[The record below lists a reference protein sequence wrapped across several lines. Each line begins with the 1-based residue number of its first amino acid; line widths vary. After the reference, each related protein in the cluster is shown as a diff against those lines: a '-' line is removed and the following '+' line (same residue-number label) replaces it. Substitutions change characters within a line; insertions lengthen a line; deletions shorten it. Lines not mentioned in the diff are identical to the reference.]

1 MSDTTA
7 KTIRH
12 HEVFGFYEG
21 DQAAFLDHRSVARVQ
36 VACGAIQ
43 TLTAV
48 LMQRETDTDEMTT
61 DALKMSDRVAMGML
75 EALSCCAELVQ
86 MTVTGVTS
94 ETIGA
99 AYFPSDSA
107 GAELMRETARK
118 AAHMRRVSDRK
129 GSAS

>member
-1 MSDTTA
+1 MSVTTA
-7 KTIRH
+7 KTILH
-12 HEVFGFYEG
+12 HEVFGFYED

-61 DALKMSDRVAMGML
+61 VALKMSDRVAMGML

-99 AYFPSDSA
+99 AYFPSGSA

-118 AAHMRRVSDRK
+118 ADMMRRESNK
-129 GSAS
+129 GAV

>member
-1 MSDTTA
+1 MTTT
-7 KTIRH
+7 KTIHH

-21 DQAAFLDHRSVARVQ
+21 DQTAFLDHRSVARVQ

-48 LMQRETDTDEMTT
+48 LMQREVDTDDMTT
-61 DALKMSDRVAMGML
+61 VALKMDDRVALGLM

-86 MTVTGVTS
+86 MTVSGIS
-94 ETIGA
+94 PETIGA
-99 AYFPSDSA
+99 VHLPSDSA

-118 AAHMRRVSDRK
+118 AKHMRRSSDRK
-129 GSAS
+129 G

>member
-7 KTIRH
+7 KTILH

-48 LMQRETDTDEMTT
+48 LMQREVDADAMTT
-61 DALKMSDRVAMGML
+61 VALKMDNRVALGLM

-86 MTVTGVTS
+86 MTVTGVDS
-94 ETIGA
+94 KSIGA
-99 AYFPSDSA
+99 VHLPSGSA

-118 AAHMRRVSDRK
+118 AGMMRRESNK
-129 GSAS
+129 GAV

>member
-7 KTIRH
+7 KTILH
-12 HEVFGFYEG
+12 HEVFGFYED

-48 LMQRETDTDEMTT
+48 LMQREVDADAMTT
-61 DALKMSDRVAMGML
+61 VALKMDNRVALGLM

-86 MTVTGVTS
+86 MTVTGVDS
-94 ETIGA
+94 KSIGA
-99 AYFPSDSA
+99 VHLPSGSA

-118 AAHMRRVSDRK
+118 AGMMRRESNK
-129 GSAS
+129 GAV